1 MLGPVLITVDKK
13 SEKRFE
19 SVVES
24 DKGGGG
30 GSLAVVF
37 NLFGIAQV
45 PTIIILRRVYHLT
58 VSSCELYSIL

>member
-1 MLGPVLITVDKK
+1 MDKK

-30 GSLAVVF
+30 SLALVF
-37 NLFGIAQV
+37 NLFGIAKV